1 MPKVDI
7 YNIEGE
13 IVGEISLSDD
23 IFGVKVNETAMHTV
37 VVNQLA
43 NKRQGT
49 QSAKTPGEVSGGGR
63 KPWRQKGSGRA
74 RQGSTRSVQW
84 TGGGVAFAP
93 KPRSYSYTVPK
104 KVKRLALKSAL
115 SSKVIDRDIIVLDEL
130 ELPEIKTKEFKRILK
145 NLNVDSSA
153 LVVLGSVN
161 DKVVKSARNIPK
173 VKTSCVNTINTFD
186 ILKYKKFV
194 ITRDAVAKV
203 EEVYA

>member
-49 QSAKTPGEVSGGGR
+49 QSAKTISEVSGGGR

-74 RQGSTRSVQW
+74 RHGSIRSVQW

-93 KPRSYSYTVPK
+93 KPRNYRYTVPK
-104 KVKRLALKSAL
+104 KVKRLALKSAQ
-115 SSKVIDRDIIVLDEL
+115 SSKIRDSEDTVLNEL
-130 ELPEIKTKEFKRILK
+130 VLPDIKTKEFKRILK
-145 NLNVDSSA
+145 NLNADSSA
-153 LVVLGSVN
+153 LVVLSSTD

-173 VKTSCVNTINTFD
+173 VKTSCVNTINTLD